1 MHNRQRHDDAV
12 DAALTH
18 RGRRPGNKPICIDVD
33 RPHLCIACC
42 AAKALSEQNL
52 QQSAVV
58 AYSRNFG
65 LGTGQALNLI
75 PVGE

>member
-1 MHNRQRHDDAV
+1 M
-12 DAALTH
+12 LTR
-18 RGRRPGNKPICIDVD
+18 RGHWPVPKPIYAYAD
-33 RPHLCIACC
+33 RRHLRIACC

-75 PVGE
+75 PRWEYVYYVVDLQSILY